1 MKRLNE
7 STRALLAVVST
18 FVIGFVVGCGADR
31 TLLNPPSYAAAHSA
45 QRDVA
50 RHHDEVL
57 AALRTELQLSDE
69 QDARVR
75 DILASRQTEVQE
87 AWEQVHANLQ
97 RAMQQTTAEIETV
110 LDSAQVQRFRGWIAE
125 RHGPGHATHLRRGH

>member
-1 MKRLNE
+1 MNRLTE

-31 TLLNPPSYAAAHSA
+31 TVLNPPSYAAAHST

-57 AALRTELQLSDE
+57 AALRTELRLSDE
-69 QDARVR
+69 QYERVR
-75 DILASRQTEVQE
+75 AILASRQTEVQE

-97 RAMQQTTAEIETV
+97 RAMHQTTAEIETV
-110 LDSAQVQRFRGWIAE
+110 LDSAQVQEFRAWIAQ
-125 RHGPGHATHLRRGH
+125 RHGPGHASYLRRGH